1 MLICY
6 KYKVMI
12 GKVVI
17 GYDGSDHSRA
27 AIDFFRKIDEAKAAE
42 VHVVMV
48 IDFASLYSYGVDI
61 PQTIYDTIRTKDEDD
76 LEKEVK
82 SLKNDGYNAKGVLLE
97 GSPADAIMEYAN
109 KNGVDMIVVGSR
121 GLSTFRSMLLGSV
134 SAKLVHE
141 SKIPVLVVK
150 K

>member
-1 MLICY
+1 
-6 KYKVMI
+6 MI
-12 GKVVI
+12 GKIVV

-27 AIDFFRKIDEAKAAE
+27 AIDFFKKIDEMKASE
-42 VHVVMV
+42 VHLVMV

-61 PQTIYDTIRTKDEDD
+61 PQTIYDSIRTKDEAS
-76 LEKEVK
+76 LEEEVK
-82 SLKNDGYNAKGVLLE
+82 NLKNEGYNARGVLLE
-97 GSPADAIMEYAN
+97 GSPADAIMEYSN
-109 KNGVDMIVVGSR
+109 KNGISLIIVGSR
-121 GLSTFRSMLLGSV
+121 GLSSFKSLLLGSV